1 MAAANEATAIGVAT
15 NCVRFAFYSHYLF
28 LSFFL
33 CTCFLPARIWAIRN
47 LMLLLLPANSSSA
60 DDSFSS
66 NVECAKWRGE
76 EGAVKSAPQS
86 SDMALS
92 SGGDNSIPL
101 DSTWPTNSGPCWT
114 KSTFECSEIVAG
126 IYLYLYI
133 EYFIMLNV
141 NKAKEIVLLRCIY
154 IYIAFV
160 YFIQIYLSWKL
171 VSSLPLF
178 FSLIFYILMWC
189 LFFRL
194 FHFDG
199 FSSCCFD

>member
-1 MAAANEATAIGVAT
+1 M
-15 NCVRFAFYSHYLF
+15 
-28 LSFFL
+28 
-33 CTCFLPARIWAIRN
+33 
-47 LMLLLLPANSSSA
+47 
-60 DDSFSS
+60 
-66 NVECAKWRGE
+66 
-76 EGAVKSAPQS
+76 KSAPQS

-178 FSLIFYILMWC
+178 FV
-189 LFFRL
+189 
-194 FHFDG
+194 
-199 FSSCCFD
+199 